1 MNTYEPIISLNIVFD
16 RVPLDIFKYI
26 LEFIDITT
34 PSVQAIRQNKKKQV
48 NGSIKKAF
56 SRNNNNVYGLG
67 FDAEDEHWVF
77 GFTFGSGE
85 SLQLQACNC
94 KKCGNYSY
102 PLGFDVQQHIMCS
115 CDNNT
120 EDW

>member
-1 MNTYEPIISLNIVFD
+1 MKTYVPVIALNIVFD
-16 RVPLDIFKYI
+16 RMPLDIFKYI
-26 LEFIDITT
+26 LEFIDITP
-34 PSVQAIRQNKKKQV
+34 PSVQAIRQNKRNQV
-48 NGSIKKAF
+48 NSSIKMAL

-67 FDAEDEHWVF
+67 FDEEDEHWVF
-77 GFTFGSGE
+77 GFIPESGE